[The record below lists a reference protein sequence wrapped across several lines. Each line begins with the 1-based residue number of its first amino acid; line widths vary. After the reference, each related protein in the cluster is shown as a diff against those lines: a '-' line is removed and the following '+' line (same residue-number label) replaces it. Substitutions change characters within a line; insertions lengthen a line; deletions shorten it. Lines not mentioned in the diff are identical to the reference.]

1 MMSAERIP
9 EIEEPACGAAET
21 DGLVREWYNGRV
33 YAYYPIGRYIV
44 SSPGVCGGRPI
55 VKGTR
60 IDARYLTGRVHFGDS
75 FDDIAADYS
84 GTVSRE
90 AVEEALQ
97 LERERGEGFLEE
109 TYDPAAGSS

>member
-9 EIEEPACGAAET
+9 EIESLARDAPEA
-21 DGLVREWYNGRV
+21 DGLVREWYNGRI

-60 IDARYLTGRVHFGDS
+60 IDARHLTGRVHFGESYDK
-75 FDDIAADYS
+75 IAGDYS

-90 AVEEALQ
+90 AVEEAVR
-97 LERERGEGFLEE
+97 LEEEHGPEFLEE
-109 TYDPAAGSS
+109 TFVPATRVP

>member
-1 MMSAERIP
+1 MSAERIP
-9 EIEEPACGAAET
+9 EIEDPGRDAPGA
-21 DGLVREWYNGRV
+21 DGLVREWHNGRI

-60 IDARYLTGRVHFGDS
+60 IDARYLTGWIREGLS
-75 FDDIAADYS
+75 CEEIAADYL
-84 GTVSRE
+84 GAVSRE

-97 LERERGEGFLEE
+97 LEAELGEEFFEQMYLPSAG
-109 TYDPAAGSS
+109 PA